1 MVFCLRILALS
12 DIHQRLESLNRVLE
26 RVDKKSIDLII
37 VAGDLTNYG
46 DAGDASEVLSLLEF
60 AKVFAVPG
68 NLDTQEV
75 LSVLE
80 KRKISLHAKCAKFK
94 GYKFCGFGFGLIGSA
109 GSVLFPELEI
119 EKALSKLVTKGSILV
134 THLPPKDTK
143 LDAAANEHIG
153 SIAIRNIILKKKPL
167 LNICGHAHEAYG
179 KIKLGDTACVNVAA
193 VKDGRAF
200 IIEVGKSISVKKV
213 RI

>member
-1 MVFCLRILALS
+1 MVSLLRILALS
-12 DIHQRLESLNRVLE
+12 DIHQRLENLNRILE
-26 RVDKKSIDLII
+26 RVDKKSVDLII

-46 DAGDASEVLSLLEF
+46 DASDASEVLSLLEF
-60 AKVFAVPG
+60 AKLFAVPG

-80 KRKISLHAKCAKFK
+80 KRKVSLHAKCAKFK
-94 GYKFCGFGFGLIGSA
+94 GYKLCGFGFGLTGSA
-109 GSVLFPELEI
+109 GCLLLPEFEI
-119 EKALSKLVTKGSILV
+119 EKKLSRLVTKGSILV

-143 LDAAANEHIG
+143 LDTAANEHIG
-153 SIAIRNIILKKKPL
+153 STAIRNIILKKKPL

-179 KIKLGDTACVNVAA
+179 KIKLGDTACINVAA
-193 VKDGRAF
+193 VKEGRAF
-200 IIEVGKSISVKKV
+200 IIEVDDSIKIKKV